1 MTRKGRKPTRVSSTG
16 RTQREIENRRD
27 EEYRKA
33 FISSATPVDLVR
45 SGFARPVVRKK
56 YKPPTLKDKAYM
68 LKNWLLGKNKPPTPV
83 NARAPLGSP
92 AIHPIY
98 VGRNG
103 IPREHNGT
111 PITSMKGLIT
121 RVSRLSGRK
130 PATRKH
136 GNKYLKKLKNYGER
150 LNRIDEERKF
160 KIANSR
166 VVNNDINE
174 SVHAYEIA
182 EPVSF
187 MPGVTPSYPERVRP
201 PPVLYPRRGDAVN
214 ANWAEYKSQSLFREP
229 LAFTEQRSNV
239 EERDRVQR
247 EREERYNQQRR
258 ELDNKLWAQERRRAR
273 DRETMERRLRSNF
286 SRPLVVL

>member
-1 MTRKGRKPTRVSSTG
+1 MTRKNRKPTRVSSTG

-56 YKPPTLKDKAYM
+56 YNPPTLKDKVYN
-68 LKNWLLGKNKPPTPV
+68 LKNWLLGKNKPRTLV

-92 AIHPIY
+92 GIYPIY
-98 VGRNG
+98 MGRNG

-111 PITSMKGLIT
+111 PITSTNGLIT
-121 RVSRLSGRK
+121 KASRLSRQK
-130 PATRKH
+130 PGTRKH
-136 GNKYLKKLKNYGER
+136 GSKYLKELKNYGER

-166 VVNNDINE
+166 AVNNEING
-174 SVHAYEIA
+174 SVNAYDIA
-182 EPVSF
+182 EEVSF

-201 PPVLYPRRGDAVN
+201 PPVLYPRQGDAVN

-229 LAFTEQRSNV
+229 LAFTEQRTNV

-258 ELDNKLWAQERRRAR
+258 ELDNKLWAQEHQRAR
-273 DRETMERRLRSNF
+273 VRGNMERMRRS
-286 SRPLVVL
+286 R